1 MKKKCERNVI
11 VVIHFDVHSPS
22 VSADFDVVRADFRSS
37 LFRGTSTNITN
48 NDLLCILGRCGS
60 SCPILC

>member
-22 VSADFDVVRADFRSS
+22 VSTDFDVVRARS
-37 LFRGTSTNITN
+37 LFPRGLDLDAVSTFVCVEI
-48 NDLLCILGRCGS
+48 CIKK
-60 SCPILC
+60 